1 MNSGV
6 RREVSDALRE
16 YLDGQEKGVRKSY
29 LQLMSELADE
39 YGYEAATKAMDM
51 ALRNGSI
58 NMSDVSILAA
68 KDYRLRDR
76 DTPPEVGP
84 SLEVYDD
91 TLLKP
96 RTAMGG
102 ALC

>member
-1 MNSGV
+1 M
-6 RREVSDALRE
+6 
-16 YLDGQEKGVRKSY
+16 RKSY

-68 KDYRLRDR
+68 RITGYGI